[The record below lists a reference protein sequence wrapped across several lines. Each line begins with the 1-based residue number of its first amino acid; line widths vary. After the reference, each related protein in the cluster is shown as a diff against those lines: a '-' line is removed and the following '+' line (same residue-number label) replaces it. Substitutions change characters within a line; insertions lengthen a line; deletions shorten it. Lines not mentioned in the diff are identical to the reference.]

1 MRKRRQTARQ
11 KQTQPKKQIPK
22 KQEEKK
28 TYIGKPCYSKQG
40 FLVVVILFSIAFL
53 MFINIHMTITF
64 GYSPKLLQLY
74 SPFGIDI
81 GKGVRGAIVEG
92 GKYNLPL
99 AYSIPTYTLW
109 INPHEPSTEGQYLLI
124 AYRLGLISPSAS
136 REKKEAIIREV
147 SDIVHGKI
155 PEDMPINVRYTNHKY
170 WWVDDT
176 QERIYPHHTA
186 SYTIAAP
193 IIGFTTPDGTGIDGL
208 ELTLNDIIRAKYIP
222 YKSFLLRTPDIA
234 VKTTI
239 DLGIQY
245 KAEILLDQIE
255 REIHPMSSW
264 IVVMTPTGAIRAMAI
279 RPTTRLDKN
288 RQPVYNPVISGRFEM
303 GSVLKPLTLMWAM
316 EKIGLKL
323 TDTFDDTGSLKVDK
337 YVIKS
342 VIPAGKHA
350 TVLKG
355 LKLSSNVVF
364 AQVALKLGYE
374 NYISEAR
381 LFGLDKPTGIELP
394 GEISGILPPKG
405 NVYLAVSGFG
415 YGIYITPIELLRAY
429 TPIATGG
436 LLYNPTLIEGIYIG
450 DKYTP
455 APHRPPKRVISENV
469 ANTVR
474 QALTEVVH
482 DSIVRARVFVS
493 GKEIKVAGKTG
504 TAEIAMHGEYS
515 SKQRMFTF
523 IGMFPA
529 DKPEYIIMTTVYR
542 PQNLPKGVRF
552 ASQVAAPIF
561 REIATFIATREGML
575 PDK

>member
-1 MRKRRQTARQ
+1 
-11 KQTQPKKQIPK
+11 
-22 KQEEKK
+22 
-28 TYIGKPCYSKQG
+28 
-40 FLVVVILFSIAFL
+40 
-53 MFINIHMTITF
+53 MFISIHMTIIF
-64 GYSPKLLQLY
+64 GYSPTLLKLY
-74 SPFGIDI
+74 SPFGINI
-81 GKGVRGAIVEG
+81 GKGVRGAIIEG

-109 INPHEPSTEGQYLLI
+109 VNPNEPSTEGQYLMI
-124 AYRLGLISPSAS
+124 AYRLGLISPSAP
-136 REKKEAIIREV
+136 REKKENVIREV
-147 SDIVHGKI
+147 ANIIKGKI
-155 PEDMPINVRYTNHKY
+155 PPDMPIKVKHTNYKY

-176 QERIYPHHTA
+176 EERIYPHHTA

-193 IIGFTTPDGTGIDGL
+193 IIGFTTPNGTGIDGL
-208 ELTLNDIIRAKYIP
+208 ELTLNDILRTKYIP
-222 YKSFLLRTPDIA
+222 YKSFLLRNPDIA

-245 KAEILLDQIE
+245 KAETLLDKIDE
-255 REIHPMSSW
+255 EIKPMSSW
-264 IVVMTPTGAIRAMAI
+264 IVVMTPTGAIKAMAI

-288 RQPVYNPVISGRFEM
+288 RKPVYNPVISGRFEM

-323 TDTFDDTGSLKVDK
+323 TDTFDDPGSFQVGK
-337 YVIKS
+337 YTIKS
-342 VIPAGKHA
+342 VIPAGKNA

-355 LKLSSNVVF
+355 LKLSANVVF
-364 AQVALKLGYE
+364 AQIALKLGYE
-374 NYISEAR
+374 NYISEAK

-394 GEISGILPPKG
+394 GEVSGILPPKG
-405 NVYLAVSGFG
+405 DVYLAVSGFG

-436 LLYNPTLIEGIYIG
+436 LLYNPTLLEGVYIG
-450 DKYTP
+450 DKYIP
-455 APHRPPKRVISENV
+455 APHKPPKRVISEKV
-469 ANTVR
+469 ADTVR
-474 QALTEVVH
+474 KALTEVVQ

-529 DKPEYIIMTTVYR
+529 DNPEYIIMTSVYR
-542 PQNLPKGVRF
+542 PEHLPKGVRF

-575 PDK
+575 PNK